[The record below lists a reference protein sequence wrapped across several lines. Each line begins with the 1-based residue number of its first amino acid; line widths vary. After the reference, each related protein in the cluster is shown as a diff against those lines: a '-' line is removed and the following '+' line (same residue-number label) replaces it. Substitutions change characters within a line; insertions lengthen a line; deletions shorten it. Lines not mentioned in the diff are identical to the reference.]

1 MQNLIVPYIYI
12 HYPRLFFLCNINSK
26 KNALLKVK
34 EFRWFQHVKPPL
46 FGDSVLITHLQMQFQ
61 V

>member
-1 MQNLIVPYIYI
+1 M
-12 HYPRLFFLCNINSK
+12 
-26 KNALLKVK
+26 K